1 MAIGNIMTHQRV
13 NAEFIPLTSENDL
26 SDVNGKERKK
36 KIRQK
41 M

>member
-13 NAEFIPLTSENDL
+13 NTEFIPLTGENDL
-26 SDVNGKERKK
+26 SDVNRKERKK